1 MEEGRREEN
10 IVMNTSAAWKQVYIL
25 LLSSTLGALFFMSTC
40 TAKFTTSS
48 PATEKKEAPMNIIS
62 PAFEHTHPIPT
73 QYTCDG
79 VNHQPPL
86 TISDVPKEAQ
96 SLALVVEDPD
106 APMKVFT
113 HWLIYDLPP
122 STQHISE
129 QEVPP
134 GATEGTNDF
143 GTRGYKGPCPPSG
156 THHYVFRLFALDTRL
171 VLPEGARKEDV
182 LAKLKGHVLAT
193 AELVG
198 TYSRSKKR

>member
-1 MEEGRREEN
+1 MKL
-10 IVMNTSAAWKQVYIL
+10 T
-25 LLSSTLGALFFMSTC
+25 
-40 TAKFTTSS
+40 
-48 PATEKKEAPMNIIS
+48 S
-62 PAFEHTHPIPT
+62 PAFEPGQPIPS

-79 VNHQPPL
+79 ANHHLPL
-86 TISDVPKEAQ
+86 TIAQVPREAQ

-106 APMKVFT
+106 APTKVFT

-122 STQHISE
+122 STQHILE
-129 QEVPP
+129 QEAPS
-134 GATEGTNDF
+134 GGTEGVNDF

-171 VLPEGARKEDV
+171 ALPEGMKKEDV

-198 TYSRSKKR
+198 TYKRG

>member
-1 MEEGRREEN
+1 
-10 IVMNTSAAWKQVYIL
+10 MNTSAAWKQVYIL
-25 LLSSTLGALFFMSTC
+25 FLSSILGALFIVSTS
-40 TAKFTTSS
+40 TTTFAAPSL
-48 PATEKKEAPMNIIS
+48 ATGKKEAPMKLTS
-62 PAFEHTHPIPT
+62 PAFEHGQPIPS

-79 VNHQPPL
+79 ANHHPPL
-86 TISDVPKEAQ
+86 TISDVPREAQ

-122 STQHISE
+122 STQHILE
-129 QEVPP
+129 QEGSLG
-134 GATEGTNDF
+134 GAEGVNDF

-171 VLPEGARKEDV
+171 ALPEGMKKEDV

-198 TYSRSKKR
+198 TYKRG